1 MAFPSPLKSRLSNLS
16 LEDIIRRTKEYT
28 RRGIYVLWLAR
39 WKPAL
44 DSGRYTP
51 KPWERWLHAAYFGR
65 VYYWLG
71 QTTVVPYH
79 FDPGHVHVP
88 ARTWYD
94 PRGKKKSARGYS
106 RRSLRWIRPV
116 RGQTLNLLT
125 DFNAQRSGMVER
137 RGHGDSA
144 VQALLRF
151 QAGVLEIAI
160 QSIRILGHKYECDG
174 APVPWPPLKWW
185 RRRKSICN
193 LQRNPVPPPLGPDA
207 TYLTVARWIR
217 WV

>member
-1 MAFPSPLKSRLSNLS
+1 VRADVSACINGVPVAIEVQLSNLS
-16 LEDIIRRTKEYT
+16 VADIIRRTKEYG

-39 WKPAL
+39 WRPAL
-44 DSGRYTP
+44 DSGRYSP

-106 RRSLRWIRPV
+106 RRSRQWIRPV
-116 RGQTLNLLT
+116 RGQALNLVT
-125 DFNAQRSGMVER
+125 DFNARDREWWKG
-137 RGHGDSA
+137 GDT
-144 VQALLRF
+144 
-151 QAGVLEIAI
+151 E
-160 QSIRILGHKYECDG
+160 
-174 APVPWPPLKWW
+174 
-185 RRRKSICN
+185 
-193 LQRNPVPPPLGPDA
+193 VPPSKLYCDFRP
-207 TYLTVARWIR
+207 VFWR
-217 WV
+217 